1 MNTIWEQYNLEE
13 RILNI
18 LDVRYSHDPEH
29 HFGRPFLTPYQIAIS
44 FREQYQADFD
54 AIGMPIG
61 GIGTG
66 QHNSFSQYIAREL
79 SRRINDGDISNIEG
93 GFLADDH
100 IVELIFNDGGEEVRS
115 SSIKNFDLS
124 LFRRTD

>member
-1 MNTIWEQYNLEE
+1 MTIWEQYNLEE

-18 LDVRYSHDPEH
+18 LNVRYSHDPEH

-61 GIGTG
+61 GIDTG

-79 SRRINDGDISNIEG
+79 SRRIRNGSISNIEG
-93 GFLADDH
+93 SFILDNH
-100 IVELIFNDGGEEVRS
+100 IVELIFDDSGHELRS
-115 SSIKNFDLS
+115 SSTDNFDLS
-124 LFRRTD
+124 IFRRTD